1 MNEFWND
8 EKEIQAELELVHELI
23 VGTVDK
29 AHGFIRPVLLSHV
42 KSQGKLLRPALVLIT
57 SKLSKETEKK
67 EAIRIASVLE
77 FIHLASLIHDDIL
90 DSAQKRRGMPT
101 VFAQVGA
108 KQAVLAGDYL
118 LACAMSLL
126 NAKQSDMD
134 HGIVSNAL
142 VRLCESE
149 LNQDAGQGNYFIF
162 EQEYFKRIAGKT
174 ASLFALSCYAGSST
188 AKMDRETKKRC
199 HRIGYSLG
207 MAFQIQDDILD
218 YTGSETKLGKT
229 TGNDLRCGIPTL
241 PLILALKTEQKTKGQ
256 DQILHKLLSTGKKL
270 SVSDTKK
277 AVSLVISLGGVE
289 QAKTIADRYGNRA
302 LNDIQ
307 SLQDKVVGQQ
317 LTSLFE
323 KLSIRSN

>member
-23 VGTVDK
+23 VSTVDK

-42 KSQGKLLRPALVLIT
+42 KSQGKMLRPALVLIT
-57 SKLSKETEKK
+57 SKLSKETEKQ
-67 EAIRIASVLE
+67 EAIHVASVLE

-126 NAKQSDMD
+126 NGKQSNMD
-134 HGIVSNAL
+134 HGVVSNAL

-241 PLILALKTEQKTKGQ
+241 PLILALKTEQKTNEQEG
-256 DQILHKLLSTGKKL
+256 ILHRLLSTGKKL
-270 SVSDTKK
+270 SLAETRK

-302 LNDIQ
+302 LIDIQ
-307 SLQDKVVGQQ
+307 SLQDKAVGQQ
-317 LTSLFE
+317 LSLLFE